1 MAKEQVTPR
10 LIISFTLAIS
20 GWIADNSKSRRMP
33 LLFGLILQIVGSCL
47 FARHPTIVILIV
59 ARALQGASAA
69 IVYSVGLALVV
80 DTFGVDAVGEKAGYA
95 LSSATI
101 GVICGP
107 VLGGAVYEH
116 AGYAAVVGMMIGL
129 VAVDILLRL
138 LMVEKKKAIKWQQSS
153 VSPRS
158 PSKSDICSDH
168 DAHRRDNGTSGSID
182 RTLRSDEEAGYTHE
196 ETTIP
201 EAGDSEPNDELRS
214 LLPKIRH
221 REKPWT
227 MPPIWHLMRSPRILA
242 DVYAV
247 FITYVLLAG
256 FDSDLASFVK
266 ETFKWGST
274 GAGLIYLT
282 IALPSLLA
290 PIAGSLADRVGA
302 RWICT
307 LGFATNFVCVTLLRL
322 VTHNTIQQQI
332 LLFCLMTLIGNST
345 PCRYTS
351 RVSAY
356 PIRFTSPGCAL
367 TLSVAPITSDLIAAV
382 EAIALDDPTIFG
394 KNGAYAQAFA
404 LFNCALAGGTVVGPL
419 WTSLMTSRLG
429 WGNMNLCLAAF
440 ALTGT
445 VAVVS

>member
-1 MAKEQVTPR
+1 MGWFHFLMLDFWIVQNWTSLLLGVFGLCTLLLARKYQGWQRAKSKPPR
-10 LIISFTLAIS
+10 LIDLLTLAIS
-20 GWIADNSKSRRMP
+20 GWIADNTKSRRMP
-33 LLFGLILQIVGSCL
+33 LLFGLILQILGSCL
-47 FARHPTIVILIV
+47 FVGHPTVVVLVV

-95 LSSATI
+95 LSSATV

-116 AGYAAVVGMMIGL
+116 AGYNAVVGMMIGI
-129 VAVDILLRL
+129 VAIDILLRL
-138 LMVEKKKAIKWQQSS
+138 LMVEKKKASKWQQSSS

-158 PSKSDICSDH
+158 PSKSDLRSDH
-168 DAHRRDNGTSGSID
+168 AAHWRDNGTSGSID
-182 RTLRSDEEAGYTHE
+182 RTPRSDEEAGTTHGE
-196 ETTIP
+196 RISP
-201 EAGDSEPNDELRS
+201 EAGDSKPDDELRS
-214 LLPKIRH
+214 LLPKIRQ

-227 MPPIWHLMRSPRILA
+227 MPPIWHLVGSPRILA

-290 PIAGSLADRVGA
+290 PIAGSLSDRIGA

-307 LGFATNFVCVTLLRL
+307 VGFATNFVCVILLRL

-332 LLFCLMTLIGNST
+332 LLSCLMTLIGNST
-345 PCRYTS
+345 LSLYKSKCPLTPS
-351 RVSAY
+351 VSLTRLRTDALGRSNY
-356 PIRFTSPGCAL
+356 QRSHRRRRSYCA
-367 TLSVAPITSDLIAAV
+367 
-382 EAIALDDPTIFG
+382 
-394 KNGAYAQAFA
+394 
-404 LFNCALAGGTVVGPL
+404 
-419 WTSLMTSRLG
+419 
-429 WGNMNLCLAAF
+429 
-440 ALTGT
+440 
-445 VAVVS
+445 